1 MEVYYKIVSIFEMFL
16 GIIIAFVSF
25 IRSPYKVLPKYFPKN
40 NKKLFILGNGP
51 SLSDQL
57 SFISDERDQAELI
70 CLNGFSRNNKYE
82 LLKPEVYLL
91 IDPVF
96 FKDDWNTYEIS
107 TSTLLSIK
115 KKTDW
120 NLLLIV
126 PRKWKNSKSIKQFSD
141 NKNISIGYIKNVP
154 MIGSLNFIKKIFFK
168 LEFSTPVFQNV
179 LIAAI
184 YFGVNR
190 RYQEINLFGA
200 DHTWLNDLSVDK
212 NNEVYLKDD
221 HFDEVKT
228 IKLVHIDKSPKKA
241 YFFINQIQ
249 IMLREYSVLNS
260 YAEQMG
266 VRIINYTVNSHIE
279 TFEKKSI

>member
-1 MEVYYKIVSIFEMFL
+1 MEIYYKIVSIFEIFL

-25 IRSPYKVLPKYFPKN
+25 IRSPYKVLPKYSPKN

-51 SLSDQL
+51 SLSNQL
-57 SFISDERDQAELI
+57 NFITDNRDQAELI

-91 IDPVF
+91 LDPIF
-96 FKDDWNTYEIS
+96 FKDDWDTYDIS
-107 TSTLLSIK
+107 TSTLLNIK

-126 PRKWKNSKSIKQFSD
+126 PRKWKKSKSLKQFSD

-184 YFGVNR
+184 YFGINR
-190 RYQEINLFGA
+190 RYKEINLFGA
-200 DHTWLNDLSVDK
+200 GHSWLNDLSVDK

-228 IKLVHIDKSPKKA
+228 IKLVHLDKSPKKA
-241 YFFINQIQ
+241 YFFIKQIQ

-260 YAEQMG
+260 YAELMG

-279 TFEKKSI
+279 SFEKKSI